1 MNPVK
6 VGIIGCGN
14 IFDAYLN
21 ASKNFPIL
29 DIACC
34 ADLRTERAQTKAE
47 QWGLQTQSIDSLLQD
62 DSVEIILNLTT
73 PESHIAVARQV
84 LTSGKHVYTEKPL
97 GLNVEE
103 GIALLELAS
112 SKNLRVG
119 SAPDTFL
126 GGSHQKSRQL
136 LDAGTIGDP
145 LACSAFMMVPGHE
158 LWHPD
163 PDFYYLPGGGPML
176 DMGPYYLTAFINLLG
191 PVSRVTGTG
200 KAFRKTR
207 MIATG
212 PRANQNVAVKT
223 PTHLTGVAEFTNGAL
238 LTITMSFDVWKH
250 EHKPMELYGTKGS
263 MLIPDP
269 NCFDGEVHW
278 NQQKEDWEV
287 AKNEFPYADDNYRS
301 LGLADMAQ
309 AIRTGRPHRAN
320 GQMGLH
326 VLEIMTGFLK
336 SAESGSTVDMITS
349 CERPEAMKTG
359 LPFGHLD

>member
-1 MNPVK
+1 
-6 VGIIGCGN
+6 
-14 IFDAYLN
+14 
-21 ASKNFPIL
+21 
-29 DIACC
+29 
-34 ADLRTERAQTKAE
+34 
-47 QWGLQTQSIDSLLQD
+47 
-62 DSVEIILNLTT
+62 
-73 PESHIAVARQV
+73 
-84 LTSGKHVYTEKPL
+84 
-97 GLNVEE
+97 
-103 GIALLELAS
+103 
-112 SKNLRVG
+112 
-119 SAPDTFL
+119 
-126 GGSHQKSRQL
+126 
-136 LDAGTIGDP
+136 
-145 LACSAFMMVPGHE
+145 
-158 LWHPD
+158 
-163 PDFYYLPGGGPML
+163 ML

-212 PRANQNVAVKT
+212 SRANQNVAVKT

-250 EHKPMELYGTKGS
+250 EHKPMEIYGTKGS

>member
-1 MNPVK
+1 MTPVK

-34 ADLRTERAQTKAE
+34 ADLRTERAKTKAE

-62 DSVEIILNLTT
+62 KSVEIILNLTT

-112 SKNLRVG
+112 SKSLRVG

-136 LDAGTIGDP
+136 LDAGKIGDP
-145 LACSAFMMVPGHE
+145 LACTAFMMVPGHE

-212 PRANQNVAVKT
+212 PRANQNVTVKT

-287 AKNEFPYADDNYRS
+287 AKNEFPYADDSYRS

-309 AIRTGRPHRAN
+309 AIRSGRPHRAN

-336 SAESGSTVDMITS
+336 SAESRSTVDMITS

-359 LPFGHLD
+359 LPFGHLE